1 MLAIPMT
8 HDRPMR
14 SAPAVITETKR
25 EVKKVPSIFIEKVVK
40 EFSCQSKNRYFR
52 NRTKNQIDL

>member
-1 MLAIPMT
+1 MT